1 MLEVLI
7 YKKYKLVILCKISY
21 RMEKLTKKLEYAIL
35 SYCMALDHCIY
46 NNFSPLYKNQQGGN
60 NYE

>member
-7 YKKYKLVILCKISY
+7 YKKYKLAILCKISY

-35 SYCMALDHCIY
+35 SYYMALGHCIY